1 MCPPAVRMQLHLPL
15 TIETATCMQPVFI
28 TDLDGTLLGH
38 DDFSFGP
45 IRDDFMMLLARGI
58 RIIFNSSKTSAEI
71 QTLCNDLGV
80 FLPFICENGAALFNA
95 HLLDTQAPATAPP
108 AQIHRQAQT
117 QTQVA
122 NKTPVAPADNVLG
135 TDVSTLMAIWQD
147 AIDTPL
153 RRHCIML
160 DEMAPIAQH
169 RVLGLRGNDLERAL
183 ARQYSVLFA
192 FYGPQDTFAELCA
205 AVQAAGLS
213 IHSGGRV
220 HCLSGQHDKSSF
232 NRIIRQ
238 RCSSADGAAVII
250 GFGDSDNDI
259 ALLSQADVA
268 CVMPRPKGPALQLA
282 DPPPNVI
289 TAPQP
294 APSGWALAASEAL
307 ALLEQQQQQGRR

>member
-1 MCPPAVRMQLHLPL
+1 MQLHLPL
-15 TIETATCMQPVFI
+15 TIETATRMQPVFI

-45 IRDDFMMLLARGI
+45 IQDDFMMLLARGI
-58 RIIFNSSKTSAEI
+58 RIIFNSSKTTAEI
-71 QTLCNDLGV
+71 QTLCDDLGV
-80 FLPFICENGAALFNA
+80 CLPFICENGAALFNA
-95 HLLDTQAPATAPP
+95 HLLDTQA
-108 AQIHRQAQT
+108 QAQG
-117 QTQVA
+117 QVA
-122 NKTPVAPADNVLG
+122 NNTPVASADNVLG

-147 AIDTPL
+147 AIDAPL

-169 RVLGLRGNDLERAL
+169 RVLGLRGHDLERAL
-183 ARQYSVLFA
+183 ARQYSVLFS
-192 FYGPQDTFAELCA
+192 FYGPQDTFAELRA

-213 IHSGGRV
+213 VHSGGRV

-232 NRIIRQ
+232 NRMIRQ
-238 RCSSADGAAVII
+238 RCSSAGGAAVII

-268 CVMPRPKGPALQLA
+268 CVVPRPTGPALQLA

-294 APSGWALAASEAL
+294 APSGWALAASEVL
-307 ALLEQQQQQGRR
+307 ALLEQQQQQGRI